1 MSDKNDVAPD
11 VVEDFKI
18 RTSEYSKSA
27 VNPDI
32 FKLRKE
38 VKTLKLQNRKLQNKI
53 NQADSRSNKA
63 MGVYKLR
70 ENQVNE
76 SLGDAPTNKLQRLYD
91 EAKHKMEKAF
101 LKKQN
106 ELESCRLDIEELN
119 ELLSTELD
127 SHNSVVAKIR
137 KEHRE
142 TIATYDKKMQSKEN
156 SCRRLM
162 MRSMV
167 FACKLMS
174 LKWKFAK
181 LKLLLENKDDALE
194 KLKNHVSSVQD
205 TSVKEQELSEQSEK
219 SLKDSIL
226 SLKEE
231 NRLLEDRNDALNA
244 SVSDAEKNV
253 DDVKLSFKLQQE
265 KNKAL
270 LKKAEQSVLESQ
282 EKIKFLRES
291 IHEMQESTKEKT
303 MRYIDTIE
311 ALNDKIFIQKNN
323 ISNLEKDCNDAK
335 SLCIKLKD
343 DYEAAVKQKAEIQIN
358 ADSEKEELKR
368 QLSEATNKSLV
379 ESRLYEQQR
388 KEYERLMQDV
398 KSCASRI

>member
-1 MSDKNDVAPD
+1 MEVKNYQQRLDVNEFNGYNHSHYKNTLSDKNDVAPD

-18 RTSEYSKSA
+18 KTSVYSKSA

-70 ENQVNE
+70 GNQVHE
-76 SLGDAPTNKLQRLYD
+76 SLGDAPTNKLQGLYD
-91 EAKHKMEKAF
+91 EAKHKLEKAF
-101 LKKQN
+101 WKKQN

-137 KEHRE
+137 KEHTE
-142 TIATYDKKMQSKEN
+142 TIATYDKQMQAKEN
-156 SCRRLM
+156 SCRRLNDEINGF
-162 MRSMV
+162 RLQV
-167 FACKLMS
+167 DE
-174 LKWKFAK
+174 LKAEVCK
-181 LKLLLENKDDALE
+181 LKLLLENKEDALE
-194 KLKNHVSSVQD
+194 KLKNHISSVHD
-205 TSVKEQELSEQSEK
+205 ISVKEQELSEQSEK

-253 DDVKLSFKLQQE
+253 DDVKLNFKLQQE
-265 KNKAL
+265 KKQGTV
-270 LKKAEQSVLESQ
+270 KKGRAICIGKS
-282 EKIKFLRES
+282 RE
-291 IHEMQESTKEKT
+291 
-303 MRYIDTIE
+303 
-311 ALNDKIFIQKNN
+311 N
-323 ISNLEKDCNDAK
+323 
-335 SLCIKLKD
+335 
-343 DYEAAVKQKAEIQIN
+343 
-358 ADSEKEELKR
+358 
-368 QLSEATNKSLV
+368 
-379 ESRLYEQQR
+379 
-388 KEYERLMQDV
+388 
-398 KSCASRI
+398 